1 MYKNEYKIMD
11 LDEYL
16 DNYSSMSKK
25 EMTQRFNDLCVG
37 DRRTFL
43 ELFDDIDIKEK
54 FVKEIRTQ
62 AVADFWT
69 HEKELIK
76 QGLCTRDWT
85 PEQIEA
91 IMNISEKTGVESIN
105 GHIAYDINGKAYYGH
120 HMISVEE
127 HPEYAGDWR
136 NVQALDY
143 IEHYEGAHDHHKTQ
157 ISAKGFYNVE
167 TGETKIIAIP
177 SEDEFKEFK
186 VIFIK
191 NHMTTMSYLRKVN

>member
-1 MYKNEYKIMD
+1 MNDIYKMLLK
-11 LDEYL
+11 
-16 DNYSSMSKK
+16 MSQKD
-25 EMTQRFNDLCVG
+25 MTNAFNKLTIN
-37 DRRTFL
+37 DRLKLLNSL
-43 ELFDDIDIKEK
+43 ESAEKEK
-54 FVKEIRTQ
+54 FINNLRKQ

-105 GHIAYDINGKAYYGH
+105 GHVAYDINGKAYYGH

-143 IEHYEGAHDHHKTQ
+143 TEHYEGAHDHHKTQ

-177 SEDEFKEFK
+177 SEDEFKESK